1 MRLRAV
7 VNAIFFVVR
16 RSFFLCLRFRKEA
29 PTVSEVLL
37 FGLLTK
43 NKQNQLFAILNFVVK
58 KNVKHV
64 VVEEEDNDDDER
76 VKEKVGCIYLFA
88 CFL

>member
-1 MRLRAV
+1 L
-7 VNAIFFVVR
+7 
-16 RSFFLCLRFRKEA
+16 S
-29 PTVSEVLL
+29 
-37 FGLLTK
+37 
-43 NKQNQLFAILNFVVK
+43 K